1 MLFGVLGLKKTL
13 SGFFVC
19 ILLTGALVSCGYN
32 SSGSQYRVGSIKLRA
47 FVSNPVHPNGA
58 GGGAAA
64 LEIVDASRD
73 LLSPSLVP
81 LNVVPDAGMMAV
93 SPKRDR
99 TLIYSPANHALAI
112 VSNAQQA
119 VASTVSLL
127 GPTESMFVWTD
138 NTTAFVAV
146 PNAAVA
152 GQPAGV
158 VQRIDISTASTTA
171 TIPIPGARFLVP
183 SPSGNQI
190 LVISDSANAVT
201 MLAPSLISG
210 GNPLTTIQN
219 AAGCSP
225 NLDLLNPCTFDR
237 PVWGVF
243 SSDGTKAY
251 VLNCGQECGGNS
263 FSTSGCPLFFCGSVT
278 VLDMATSTAGTP
290 IPVPNAGATKG
301 VLSGSTLYIAGTA
314 PPVQSGQNT
323 CSGAAPPT
331 GATSCG
337 ELTAFD
343 AGSMSVTGS
352 AVITDGYH
360 NRMQMGSNGQ
370 LFIGSQN
377 CTNIK
382 ISGGEVRGCLTI
394 ANTSSGSISSVT
406 AARDNGD
413 VTGIEPI
420 PNRHVV
426 YVCEGGQLKIYDTT
440 TDKLQTTQVSIT
452 GQAIDVKVV
461 DF

>member
-1 MLFGVLGLKKTL
+1 MKKTL

-19 ILLTGALVSCGYN
+19 ILLTVALVSCGYN
-32 SSGSQYRVGSIKLRA
+32 SSGSQYRVGRIKLRA

-64 LEIVDASRD
+64 LEVVDASKD
-73 LLSPSLVP
+73 LLSPFLVP
-81 LNVVPDAGMMAV
+81 LNEVPDAGMMAV

-99 TLIYSPANHALAI
+99 TLTYSPANHALAI
-112 VSNAQQA
+112 VSNAQEA

-127 GPTESMFVWTD
+127 GPTESMFVWID

-158 VQRIDISTASTTA
+158 VERIDISTATTTA
-171 TIPIPGARFLVP
+171 TIPVPGAHFLVP

-190 LVISDSANAVT
+190 LVISDSANTVT
-201 MLAPSLISG
+201 LLAPSLIGS
-210 GNPLTTIQN
+210 GNPLTTIPV
-219 AAGCSP
+219 A
-225 NLDLLNPCTFDR
+225 FDK
-237 PVWGVF
+237 PVWAVF
-243 SSDGTKAY
+243 SADGSAAY
-251 VLNCGQECGGNS
+251 VMNCGPECGG
-263 FSTSGCPLFFCGSVT
+263 TVAGVA
-278 VLDMATSTAGTP
+278 VLDMTQTPPVLASAPATNPVPVPAATKAMLQGASLYVAGTP
-290 IPVPNAGATKG
+290 PPPSNACVG
-301 VLSGSTLYIAGTA
+301 VTTA
-314 PPVQSGQNT
+314 S
-323 CSGAAPPT
+323 
-331 GATSCG
+331 TSCG
-337 ELTAFD
+337 QLTVVDTSSFT
-343 AGSMSVTGS
+343 VT
-352 AVITDGYH
+352 APKPITDGYH
-360 NRMQMGSNGQ
+360 DRMEMGANGQ
-370 LFIGSQN
+370 LFIGGRN

-382 ISGGEVRGCLTI
+382 IVGGEVRGCLTI

-406 AARDNGD
+406 AAPDNGD

-426 YVCEGGQLKIYDTT
+426 YLCEGGQLKIYDTT